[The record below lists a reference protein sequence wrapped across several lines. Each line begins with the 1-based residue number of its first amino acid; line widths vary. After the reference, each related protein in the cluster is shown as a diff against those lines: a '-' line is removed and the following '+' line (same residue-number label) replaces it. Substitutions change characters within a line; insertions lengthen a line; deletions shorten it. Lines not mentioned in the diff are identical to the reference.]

1 MTSLDLDLFRIE
13 HNNIDPKKGRVLI
26 SEPFLQDSYFKR
38 SFVLLTEHNED
49 GSIGFVLNNPIDFSL
64 MDILKDFP
72 KFEAN
77 ISLGGPVSTS
87 TVHFIHSLGD
97 IIPDSQHVFDNIFWG
112 GNFDEITNMVKS
124 GMVKSN
130 QLRFFVGYS
139 SWYPDQLKS
148 EIERNSWL
156 ISELSSKDIMENNE
170 RDMWKRSVK
179 KLGEKYKMWTEF
191 PENPSF
197 N

>member
-1 MTSLDLDLFRIE
+1 
-13 HNNIDPKKGRVLI
+13 
-26 SEPFLQDSYFKR
+26 
-38 SFVLLTEHNED
+38 
-49 GSIGFVLNNPIDFSL
+49 
-64 MDILKDFP
+64 
-72 KFEAN
+72 
-77 ISLGGPVSTS
+77 
-87 TVHFIHSLGD
+87 
-97 IIPDSQHVFDNIFWG
+97 
-112 GNFDEITNMVKS
+112 MVKS

-179 KLGEKYKMWTEF
+179 KLGEKKYHNLLHLQLRQRHFYYRLSPYLLTQQ
-191 PENPSF
+191 SYYLRSLLYSIL
-197 N
+197 

>member
-1 MTSLDLDLFRIE
+1 
-13 HNNIDPKKGRVLI
+13 V
-26 SEPFLQDSYFKR
+26 
-38 SFVLLTEHNED
+38 VLLTEHNED

-64 MDILKDFP
+64 NEILKDFP
-72 KFEAN
+72 DFEAN

-97 IIPDSQHVFDNIFWG
+97 MIHESQHVFDDVYWG
-112 GNFDEITNMVKS
+112 GNFDEISNLVKS
-124 GMVKSN
+124 GIVKNN

-139 SWYPDQLKS
+139 SWYPDQLNN
-148 EIERNSWL
+148 EIEQNSWV
-156 ISELSSKDIMENNE
+156 ISELPSKDVMESNE
-170 RDMWKRSVK
+170 RDMWKKSVK
-179 KLGEKYKMWTEF
+179 KLGDKYKMWTEF